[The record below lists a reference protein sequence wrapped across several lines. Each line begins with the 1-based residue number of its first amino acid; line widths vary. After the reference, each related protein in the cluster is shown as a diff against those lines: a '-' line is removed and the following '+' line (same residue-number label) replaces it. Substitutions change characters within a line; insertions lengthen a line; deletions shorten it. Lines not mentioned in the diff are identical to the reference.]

1 MHLLFIITDYVIA
14 SLASQHYCDF
24 ASWHSRFFYS
34 FSSIQLKKNDDAS
47 YSFLPSY
54 SEMPSI
60 CDSTE
65 SDLQLSRSMPSIGD
79 LSSIEFPSPCESN
92 LEISAPGFFPSLEK
106 IDSDLSSS
114 MRFLEN
120 SPQHYVLPPM
130 FYDTNMST
138 TESDLDI
145 SMPDYEW
152 DYPMTEPLIRRRLCD
167 LQILG
172 YECNEHE

>member
-1 MHLLFIITDYVIA
+1 
-14 SLASQHYCDF
+14 
-24 ASWHSRFFYS
+24 
-34 FSSIQLKKNDDAS
+34 
-47 YSFLPSY
+47 
-54 SEMPSI
+54 
-60 CDSTE
+60 
-65 SDLQLSRSMPSIGD
+65 MPSIGD

-114 MRFLEN
+114 MRYLEN
-120 SPQHYVLPPM
+120 SPQRYVLPPM

-138 TESDLDI
+138 TENDLDI

-172 YECNEHE
+172 YECNERE